1 MANQIARN
9 LALDPDPVGMVAQH
23 IQDFWTPRMKHMAFA
38 LMARGWTRSPRSPRP
53 AGRAA
58 ARRRRVLM
66 SSPDGARAFR
76 FANISPMAAR
86 RAIDRALAVEAPVA
100 IEINGIGYAVMM
112 ATPTDLEDYALGF
125 CLSEQLIAA
134 PDEFVSADA
143 HAIDGGGWMLR
154 VQIAPSRAAPLL
166 ERARLRLAEGSCG
179 LCGIESLEQVLR
191 PLPQVTA
198 RLDVADTAL
207 FAALAALPTISRWA
221 RRRAPPTPP
230 RSARPMARS
239 WPRARTSAATTPST
253 SWSARWRA
261 RGYRPPR
268 LRRAD
273 RAVQLRTGAE
283 GGDRGLSAAGHGV
296 GGVDHGGGAR
306 RGARA
311 AAVQPCARRQPARIL
326 TES

>member
-1 MANQIARN
+1 MRWASACPN
-9 LALDPDPVGMVAQH
+9 
-23 IQDFWTPRMKHMAFA
+23 
-38 LMARGWTRSPRSPRP
+38 
-53 AGRAA
+53 
-58 ARRRRVLM
+58 
-66 SSPDGARAFR
+66 SSLP
-76 FANISPMAAR
+76 
-86 RAIDRALAVEAPVA
+86 
-100 IEINGIGYAVMM
+100 
-112 ATPTDLEDYALGF
+112 
-125 CLSEQLIAA
+125 
-134 PDEFVSADA
+134 PDEFESADA

-166 ERARLRLAEGSCG
+166 DRARLRLAEGSCG

-261 RGYRPPR
+261 RAIARQGFVVLTARCSYE
-268 LRRAD
+268 LVQK
-273 RAVQLRTGAE
+273 AVIAGFPLLVTV
-283 GGDRGLSAAGHGV
+283 SAASTM
-296 GGVDHGGGAR
+296 A
-306 RGARA
+306 AERA
-311 AAVQPCARRQPARIL
+311 AAHGLRLYSLARGDSL
-326 TES
+326 LES